1 MENIIIRAD
10 FLIEELRKSII
21 VNNTFHKSII
31 QCWKDDI
38 RFLISAGDDC
48 EQIYDFKN
56 KEDLK
61 ECIDMGLSAE
71 DIAYL
76 VNKRDD
82 NNYTQFFTYSNIN
95 FIEDLHILSKEEV
108 MKSISKDI
116 VNIAYNVL
124 KYPYKGDYAELYRQ
138 FVAPMITLNEINR
151 YC

>member
-21 VNNTFHKSII
+21 VNNEFNKSII
-31 QCWKDDI
+31 QCWKSI
-38 RFLISAGDDC
+38 GIEYER
-48 EQIYDFKN
+48 IYDFQN
-56 KEDLK
+56 QEDLK
-61 ECIDMGLSAE
+61 ECVGMGLCAE

-82 NNYTQFFTYSNIN
+82 NNYTQFFTYSNIK

-108 MKSISKDI
+108 MKSISKEI

-124 KYPYKGDYAELYRQ
+124 KYPYKGNYAELYRQ

>member
-21 VNNTFHKSII
+21 VNNEFHKSII
-31 QCWKDDI
+31 QCWKIIGNEYD
-38 RFLISAGDDC
+38 
-48 EQIYDFKN
+48 QIYDFQN
-56 KEDLK
+56 QEDLK
-61 ECIDMGLSAE
+61 ECVGMGLCAE

-82 NNYTQFFTYSNIN
+82 NNYTQFFTYSNTTY
-95 FIEDLHILSKEEV
+95 LHILSKEEV
-108 MKSISKDI
+108 MKSISKEI
-116 VNIAYNVL
+116 VNIANNVL